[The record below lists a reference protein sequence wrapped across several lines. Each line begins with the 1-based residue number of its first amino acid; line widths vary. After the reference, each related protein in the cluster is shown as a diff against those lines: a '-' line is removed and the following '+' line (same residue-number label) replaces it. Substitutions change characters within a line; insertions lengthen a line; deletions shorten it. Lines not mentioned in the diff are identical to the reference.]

1 MCFQMRFSSTC
12 WYDAVAAYPCGPDK
26 ADGPHFYMQGGG
38 DDWGIFISGNANPD
52 NRVTVELHVTP
63 GLKAARDARAMV
75 RALHTM
81 PI

>member
-1 MCFQMRFSSTC
+1 
-12 WYDAVAAYPCGPDK
+12 
-26 ADGPHFYMQGGG
+26 MQGGG